1 MIELRRAVHLADL
14 LTRLRATTTARGRTA
29 LETAIRDRSRLV
41 VNAGRLLQP
50 VRSSE
55 LDAALHSAGDAA
67 LVVWF
72 ARRGRLAD
80 LADQGEVRSAAER
93 MAFAT
98 HRLSAPRGGAGSGA
112 GEPAVR
118 TPGVHLLRCRLS
130 GSAVRHPL

>member
-41 VNAGRLLQP
+41 GNAGRLLQP

-67 LVVWF
+67 LAVWF

-80 LADQGEVRSAAER
+80 LGEVRSAAER

-98 HRLSAPRGGAGSGA
+98 HRLSAPGGGAGSGA

>member
-1 MIELRRAVHLADL
+1 MATDGSHPQQAWNRAW
-14 LTRLRATTTARGRTA
+14 
-29 LETAIRDRSRLV
+29 
-41 VNAGRLLQP
+41 QP

-72 ARRGRLAD
+72 ARRGRLFALTRVAGRTRLAD

-98 HRLSAPRGGAGSGA
+98 PRLSAPGGGAGSGA

-130 GSAVRHPL
+130 GSAVGHPL